1 MLPLVCLYIFNLG
14 QNAIHLNVK
23 LYNLLSEQLHSV
35 NENVKDSAMKSVLSR
50 LWQLNKRIIEFI
62 LFWLGDSTSQLEN
75 TMTLTLLIKELNGT
89 VQ

>member
-1 MLPLVCLYIFNLG
+1 
-14 QNAIHLNVK
+14 
-23 LYNLLSEQLHSV
+23 
-35 NENVKDSAMKSVLSR
+35 MKSVLSR